1 MPERESLTPKF
12 RNSTSLYTPSKDIK
26 GKEHRVDVSILY
38 KSDKTTFQLYHGNKF
53 DYDLHIF

>member
-12 RNSTSLYTPSKDIK
+12 RNSTLVYSPSKDIK

-38 KSDKTTFQLYHGNKF
+38 KSDKNNFSTVSWQQIRL
-53 DYDLHIF
+53 